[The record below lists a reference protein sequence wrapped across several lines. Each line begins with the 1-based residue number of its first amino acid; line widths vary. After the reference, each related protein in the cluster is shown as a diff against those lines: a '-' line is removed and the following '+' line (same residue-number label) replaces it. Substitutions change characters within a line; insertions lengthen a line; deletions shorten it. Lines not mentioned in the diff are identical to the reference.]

1 MTQEELALMESSEMN
16 QVIVVT
22 PGKELEIIDKEF
34 SYPDQADGS
43 IEEIRQITTFALNL
57 SESDHAVSIILER
70 SDFAST
76 YLCNVMTFSVAETI
90 SIDGATPFFRIKSTR
105 HNYTKYIPEKVAKT
119 IDLPGQDP
127 EGWREVSKFHKPGQ
141 FKGTDIELLCN
152 YIRYTFNCCIGRRPG
167 PIVIHSVRDAEYPL

>member
-1 MTQEELALMESSEMN
+1 MKPPKMN
-16 QVIVVT
+16 EVIVVT
-22 PGKELEIIDKEF
+22 PGKELETIYQNF
-34 SYPDQADGS
+34 SYPDQQDGS
-43 IEEIRQITTFALNL
+43 IEEINQLIISARDL
-57 SESDHAVSIILER
+57 SEPDHAVSIILER

-76 YLCNVMTFSVAETI
+76 YLCDVMTFAVDEAL
-90 SIDGATPFFRIKSTR
+90 SIDRVTPFFRIKSTW

-127 EGWREVSKFHKPGQ
+127 DGWREVSKFRKPGQ

-167 PIVIHSVRDAEYPL
+167 PIIIHSGRGAE